1 MEFTFDPFKSERN
14 RQERGFGFAYAAQ
27 IFLGRTLEF
36 DARDAEGEVRIK
48 AIGRIDA
55 FCYVVIYTD
64 RHETRRII
72 SARRANRKE
81 TKAWLAS
88 E

>member
-1 MEFTFDPFKSERN
+1 MEFTFDPVKSETN
-14 RQERGFGFAYAAQ
+14 REQRGFGFTYAAQ

-36 DARDAEGEVRIK
+36 PARDTAGERRVK
-48 AIGRIDA
+48 AIGRIET

-64 RHETRRII
+64 RHDTRRII

-81 TKAWLAS
+81 TNAWLAS